1 MVSVVQEICRP
12 ATLGKVSD
20 TRKRLGQTLKQR
32 GVADHL
38 SNKIQLCFS
47 EAAANLLEHTE
58 PLPTFIAVSL
68 ECVDG
73 LWLLH
78 IDDDGESWDP
88 TLASRVKSLDTF
100 EEKEGGRGLALI
112 HSLTDGLEYTKRTTF
127 GENRLTLKWSIQQVA
142 TRPCVLVVE
151 DDDSQ
156 RRLISAYLSEH
167 FKVSEASNGQD
178 ALQFLMNNNVDLVIS
193 DIRMPGMDGLDLKKA
208 LHNQT
213 NTLLTPFIFLTYAD
227 SQEIRDNAM
236 GLGIDDYIL
245 KPVTKSALVQ
255 SARRVLHRSEQI
267 YRQLTDKV
275 NHRITNALTPSL
287 PAESRQWQIAF
298 ATRNTGI
305 GGGDLVLHRDTDD
318 FLMINMVDVMGH
330 DVAAKFFSYAY
341 GGYLRGLMY
350 HVDDTDDPCGTLLSR
365 LSDCAMDDNLLSQVI
380 LTCCSVA
387 LYGDAKFSVATA
399 GHPAPIKV
407 NEHGAALLDVGGI
420 MPGVLYGADYKTQT
434 TSLQSGERIA
444 VYTDGLFEAADSAD
458 GRQVLEKAVMRELE
472 NTLSLPVAEAV
483 QHVIQVFDNYGDWH
497 RDDATIMLLE
507 YVDPVLD

>member
-1 MVSVVQEICRP
+1 MVSVVKEECRP
-12 ATLGKVSD
+12 ATLAKVSS
-20 TRKRLGQTLKQR
+20 TRKHLGDTLKQR

-47 EAAANLLEHTE
+47 EAAANLIEHTE
-58 PLPTFIAVSL
+58 PHPTFIAVSL

-73 LWLLH
+73 AWMLH
-78 IDDDGESWDP
+78 IEDDGEYWDP
-88 TLASRVKSLDTF
+88 TLADRVQSLDTF

-112 HSLTDGLEYTKRTTF
+112 HSLTDGLEYVKRTTF
-127 GENRLTLKWSIQQVA
+127 GANRLTLKWKIQQVA
-142 TRPCVLVVE
+142 TKPSVLVVE

-167 FKVSEASNGQD
+167 FKVSEAANGQE
-178 ALQFLMNNNVDLVIS
+178 ALQFLMNNHVDLVIS
-193 DIRMPGMDGLDLKKA
+193 DIRMPSMDGLDLKRA
-208 LHNQT
+208 LHKQT

-227 SQEIRDNAM
+227 SQEVRDNAM

-275 NHRITNALTPSL
+275 NHRITHSLTPSL
-287 PAESRQWQIAF
+287 PTESRNWQIAI

-305 GGGDLVLHRDTDD
+305 GGGDLVLHRNTDD

-350 HVDDTDDPCGTLLSR
+350 HVDDTSDPCGTLLSR

-387 LYGDAKFSVATA
+387 LYDNATLSMATA
-399 GHPAPIKV
+399 GHPPPIKV
-407 NEHGAALLDVGGI
+407 SVLGAELMDVGGI
-420 MPGVLYGADYKTQT
+420 MPGVLYGADYQT
-434 TSLQSGERIA
+434 LTSRLSSGERIA
-444 VYTDGLFEAADSAD
+444 LYTDGLFEAADSTES
-458 GRQVLEKAVMRELE
+458 RQVLEKAVMRELE
-472 NTLSLPVAEAV
+472 NTRSLPVGEAV
-483 QHVIQVFDNYGDWH
+483 QHVMQVFDNYGDWH
-497 RDDATIMLLE
+497 RDDATIVLLE
-507 YVDPVLD
+507 YAEPVLD